1 MEKEIERRKQKIG
14 RLCAK
19 GSSLKGWY
27 LKGWYLQ
34 RLERKGITHEFDS
47 LLPCLNK
54 KELLKISSSKSRDLK
69 FNHKV

>member
-1 MEKEIERRKQKIG
+1 MCKGLKPK
-14 RLCAK
+14 RLV
-19 GSSLKGWY
+19 LKRVV
-27 LKGWYLQ
+27 LK

>member
-19 GSSLKGWY
+19 GSS

>member
-27 LKGWYLQ
+27 LKGWYL
-34 RLERKGITHEFDS
+34 KD
-47 LLPCLNK
+47 
-54 KELLKISSSKSRDLK
+54 
-69 FNHKV
+69 